1 MTRLIALSLG
11 WMITL
16 KSRRARSERGLSQ
29 STEVA
34 ILLGAAAAVAIVIM
48 LFVKGYVSDRIGEVE
63 HP

>member
-1 MTRLIALSLG
+1 
-11 WMITL
+11 MITL
-16 KSRRARSERGLSQ
+16 KQPRTRSERGLSQ

-48 LFVKGYVSDRIGEVE
+48 LFIKGYVSDRLGEVK